1 MEKESSAAVAAIAVP
16 ISLGVWNAP
25 AAHAQSEAQRSLAG
39 TWQGTLHLGSS
50 DLRIVMK
57 ISNDT
62 SGLKALMYNIDR
74 GPGSNPSS
82 AVAVQGPN
90 IKIFFSGI
98 DATYEGELGPD
109 GNSLSGTWKRSQ
121 VVPLNLL
128 RATADTAWAIPERPA
143 PPKPMAADANPAFVA
158 AVIKLSRPDDQRL
171 PTIQIQTRRL
181 LTWNKSVTD
190 LITFAYSINPHEILN
205 RPDWLD
211 TKYDIVAQPDG
222 EGQPSLQQWQ
232 IMMQKLLTERFK
244 FSYRRDKKEA
254 SIYVLTVSKNGPKL
268 LAPSTGDPKGPPNL
282 AMPARGRFRGRNA
295 TMPDFVVGELQG
307 WLDRPVVDQT
317 GIQGRYDFGLN
328 WTPDDFQASRLGGVP
343 TPRDSTEFPDLFTAI
358 QEQLGLRLESTKG
371 SVDVMVIDR
380 VERPSEN

>member
-1 MEKESSAAVAAIAVP
+1 M
-16 ISLGVWNAP
+16 
-25 AAHAQSEAQRSLAG
+25 
-39 TWQGTLHLGSS
+39 
-50 DLRIVMK
+50 
-57 ISNDT
+57 
-62 SGLKALMYNIDR
+62 
-74 GPGSNPSS
+74 
-82 AVAVQGPN
+82 
-90 IKIFFSGI
+90 
-98 DATYEGELGPD
+98 
-109 GNSLSGTWKRSQ
+109 
-121 VVPLNLL
+121 
-128 RATADTAWAIPERPA
+128 
-143 PPKPMAADANPAFVA
+143 
-158 AVIKLSRPDDQRL
+158 
-171 PTIQIQTRRL
+171 
-181 LTWNKSVTD
+181 TD